1 MEQKDIT
8 MQMVTLT
15 TNTLLEVKKEILL
28 TLIAKNYITN
38 KAKWVQLVQKE
49 RKTILKGLWIEKITL
64 RKIQICVF

>member
-1 MEQKDIT
+1 

-28 TLIAKNYITN
+28 TLIAKNYMTN

-49 RKTILKGLWIEKITL
+49 YKTFLKGLWIEKITL
-64 RKIQICVF
+64 RKTQICVF